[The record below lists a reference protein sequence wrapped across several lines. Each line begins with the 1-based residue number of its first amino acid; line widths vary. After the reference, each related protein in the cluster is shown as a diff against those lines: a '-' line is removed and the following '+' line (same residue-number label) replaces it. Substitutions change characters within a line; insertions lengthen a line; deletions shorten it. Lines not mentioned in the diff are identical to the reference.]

1 MKDATPPA
9 NRDPGT
15 VPVSVLHTGPR
26 LNALEK
32 CLLNEYQRGF
42 PLCARPFAEIAL
54 QLGVTETEVIDTLR
68 LLQQRGLISRVGPVF
83 TPHRAGAS
91 TLAAMAVP
99 EERLEEVAGVV
110 NRFEE
115 VNHNYQREHV
125 FNLWFVV
132 TAPDAERVSAVLS
145 GIEALTGIAVMELPL
160 ERSFYI
166 DLGFPLWC

>member
-1 MKDATPPA
+1 MTEPATAAVDILQAP
-9 NRDPGT
+9 
-15 VPVSVLHTGPR
+15 VPLS
-26 LNALEK
+26 ALEK

-42 PLCARPFAEIAL
+42 PLCASPYAEIGR
-54 QLGVTETEVIDTLR
+54 QLGVSETEVIDTLR

-83 TPHRAGAS
+83 NPNRAGAS

-99 EERLEEVAGVV
+99 EERLDAVAALVSACA
-110 NRFEE
+110 E
-115 VNHNYQREHV
+115 VNHNYEREHH

-132 TAPDAERVSAVLS
+132 TAPDAARVRAVLDEIETRS
-145 GIEALTGIAVMELPL
+145 GITVLDLPL